1 MIPYVD
7 FSFDN
12 KKNHQ
17 YAHEQQRNSATVNP
31 LAMNDVSPQL
41 VRELAR
47 AYNLSLK
54 ALAMIIGCTSSQIY
68 RNRMDE
74 RAKHYIGLLIEL
86 NGLVLSYFGSVS
98 KSQKWFATYNI
109 SLAGTPIE
117 LINSRK
123 GIASV
128 KNCIVC
134 LEHGLPENLF
144 CLIVIIN
151 NI

>member
-1 MIPYVD
+1 MHM
-7 FSFDN
+7 S
-12 KKNHQ
+12 
-17 YAHEQQRNSATVNP
+17 NSATVNP

-86 NGLVLSYFGSVS
+86 NGSVLSYFGSVS